1 MKYFISLCL
10 LTVLFFSFNACVKTS
25 VNNLPPKPDS
35 TQTGLDSAG
44 PIANIRINPTVG
56 TYNDTITIHA
66 ANIGLSLY
74 IMINGDTAR
83 NLGIRG
89 DSIQVLVPPS
99 AGSGFV
105 TISYANDTKIA
116 KGPQF
121 TYLNL
126 PYVITFA
133 GNGLQTTDNGDG
145 QPLDAAVG
153 GPLGVAFDPL
163 GNFFIAETASED
175 IRRIGTDSRIS
186 TYAGYGAYG
195 DVNGPAS
202 SALFGYPSGVVA
214 DNSGNLY
221 VTDAIFNKIR
231 KIDPSGNVSTLAG
244 DGSKG
249 QTDGP
254 GLSASFNGIAGITI
268 DPQGDILVADGLNK
282 AIRKITPLGDV
293 STITIHTIHQYL
305 NGIPSTVSELV
316 NPVGVCTDQSGNI
329 YITDG
334 NYIRKI
340 DPTGDVTT
348 IAGDRTDLDPN
359 ATFEYAAGIV
369 FDSKGNLFVADFGS
383 NQIKEVSSNGTVS
396 LIAGYDWQA
405 AGDYAFNGYKD
416 ATGLKAR
423 FYRPSQITIDKSGNL
438 YVADSGNQRI
448 RKVVLQ

>member
-1 MKYFISLCL
+1 M
-10 LTVLFFSFNACVKTS
+10 
-25 VNNLPPKPDS
+25 
-35 TQTGLDSAG
+35 
-44 PIANIRINPTVG
+44 
-56 TYNDTITIHA
+56 
-66 ANIGLSLY
+66 
-74 IMINGDTAR
+74 
-83 NLGIRG
+83 
-89 DSIQVLVPPS
+89 
-99 AGSGFV
+99 
-105 TISYANDTKIA
+105 TISYDNETKIA

-121 TYLNL
+121 TYQNL
-126 PYVITFA
+126 PYVITYA
-133 GNGLQTTDNGDG
+133 GNGLQITDNSDG

-153 GPLGVAFDPL
+153 GPLGVAFDL
-163 GNFFIAETASED
+163 SGNFFIAETASED
-175 IRRIGTDSRIS
+175 IRKIGLDGRIS

-195 DVNGPAS
+195 DVDGPAT

-231 KIDPSGNVSTLAG
+231 KIDPSGNVTTLAG
-244 DGSKG
+244 NGSAG
-249 QTDGP
+249 QTDGA
-254 GLSASFNGIAGITI
+254 GLSASFSDPTGIAL
-268 DPQGDILVADGLNK
+268 DPQGNILVADGLNK

-293 STITIHTIHQYL
+293 STITIHTIHQYV

-316 NPVGVCTDQSGNI
+316 NPVGVCTDQNGNI

-334 NYIRKI
+334 NYVRKI
-340 DPTGDVTT
+340 DQTGDVTT

-369 FDSKGNLFVADFGS
+369 LDSKGNLFVADFGS

-405 AGDYAFNGYKD
+405 AGDYAYNGYKD
-416 ATGLKAR
+416 ATALKAR
-423 FYRPSQITIDKSGNL
+423 FYRPFQIAIDHSGNL